1 MKILV
6 CVKQVPESETS
17 INIDDASGWIKM
29 DHFAK
34 FKMNRLDKYSV
45 EEAILIKEVF
55 PNVTVDIISVGPE
68 RSAEVIKRAIGMGAD
83 HGIHI
88 LTSGDAYISSFAV
101 SSRITAYA
109 RNKNYELILAGA
121 MSEDYMQGQ
130 IGPMV
135 SAQLAL
141 PLATAVIFEHL
152 SPDLKTVYVE
162 REIEGGN
169 RDTLELRLPAVL
181 TIQSGINK
189 PRYPSLSNLLRAN
202 KQELEIIGFDSM
214 VKTIPKEYFVGMT
227 YPVKSRAGEIL
238 EGTQQEKAN
247 QLLNIFREKAF
258 IS

>member
-29 DHFAK
+29 DHFVK

-88 LTSGDAYISSFAV
+88 LSSGDAYINSFAV
-101 SSRITAYA
+101 SSRIAAYA

-214 VKTIPKEYFVGMT
+214 IKTIPKENFVGMT